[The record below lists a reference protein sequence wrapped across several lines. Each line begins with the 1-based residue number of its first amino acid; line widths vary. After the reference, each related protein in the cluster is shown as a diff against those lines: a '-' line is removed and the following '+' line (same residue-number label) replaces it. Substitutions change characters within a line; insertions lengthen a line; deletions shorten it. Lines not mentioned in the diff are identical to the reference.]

1 MIICTFN
8 NCHNEATYRY
18 KYNKLSRCEI
28 HKNNM
33 MDHVN
38 YSKTCKYS
46 QCNKSAIYALPGN
59 RPVFCATHKIAD
71 MINVKIKQCTFDK
84 CTSKTLYGKPGSPT
98 SHCGKHRQPGMIKRP
113 NGKCINCTSPAIYG
127 NYYVAK
133 HCEIHKEEHEQ
144 NLVERN
150 CISCNLIMVLDK
162 DNYCEYCNPVTFA
175 TARLAKQNAL
185 MDFLDSKGLHGTT
198 TDTVIDNGVC
208 GKERPDRVFDFED
221 KIVVLECD
229 EHQHRDRLLECE
241 NVRMI
246 NISQS
251 FGGIPVYF
259 IRWNP
264 DDYSPIDDSDPL
276 HVSQRHL
283 DLYNFIIGI
292 KNKIVTLPNA
302 LLSVFYMFYDGW
314 YEQLEWLVITHY
326 TS

>member
-1 MIICTFN
+1 
-8 NCHNEATYRY
+8 
-18 KYNKLSRCEI
+18 
-28 HKNNM
+28 
-33 MDHVN
+33 
-38 YSKTCKYS
+38 
-46 QCNKSAIYALPGN
+46 
-59 RPVFCATHKIAD
+59 
-71 MINVKIKQCTFDK
+71 
-84 CTSKTLYGKPGSPT
+84 
-98 SHCGKHRQPGMIKRP
+98 
-113 NGKCINCTSPAIYG
+113 
-127 NYYVAK
+127 
-133 HCEIHKEEHEQ
+133 
-144 NLVERN
+144 
-150 CISCNLIMVLDK
+150 
-162 DNYCEYCNPVTFA
+162 
-175 TARLAKQNAL
+175 